1 MSGEITCVTPSR
13 AIASRENGHGI
24 TSGRRDFHDL
34 TLERAEDIITEVLHE
49 QRVIGSDRKGERLA
63 RSLISAWRMF
73 VMKVT
78 ITAMLAVTS
87 RILLTLVMTGVS
99 SRAFAQTVP
108 AVPPAKPRIEP
119 GLEMAVKWKWWVL
132 PSDEKN
138 WGFALPETPHSAGTP
153 GAPSVSI
160 SPAAARPDSY
170 EVKRGDALVIIA
182 RKFGMEVNQLKA
194 FNNLTKDTI
203 QIGQVLKIPTLKEL
217 YAMVPPPEPE
227 PKASEKNK
235 LKTAVKPPPVL
246 VISKETESVLLQVFL
261 DREYFSTGP
270 IDGDPGAVFEKAL
283 ELYRSAHEDIP
294 NTETLRQKAISVAG
308 QPFTRY
314 TLKPEDFRFI
324 APEMTGALLTTKS
337 ARSSKSKQA
346 PALPAQTYE
355 ELVAAPLLAYRTP
368 WEFVAERF
376 HCDETFLRSLNVKIK
391 GTPIAGS
398 DFQVPNV
405 IPFEVEKV
413 LDARLPPAADASKPV
428 TAVIVG
434 LSRLEIYQGLKL
446 VAAMPLCSARPD
458 LRGRGSWTVLDVI
471 PRPRLATK
479 QEQKTSEKPK
489 LVGSFVVPAA
499 PEVTPASAPVLA
511 TEQYLAA
518 GPNNPLGILWINLA
532 KAKSTTPLPYGL
544 HGTSIPGRMKT
555 QESIGGLRMANWD
568 IARIVRLLPAGTP
581 LQWK

>member
-1 MSGEITCVTPSR
+1 
-13 AIASRENGHGI
+13 
-24 TSGRRDFHDL
+24 
-34 TLERAEDIITEVLHE
+34 
-49 QRVIGSDRKGERLA
+49 
-63 RSLISAWRMF
+63 
-73 VMKVT
+73 
-78 ITAMLAVTS
+78 MLAVTS
-87 RILLTLVMTGVS
+87 RILLALVMTGGVS
-99 SRAFAQTVP
+99 FRSLAQTVPVP

-138 WGFALPETPHSAGTP
+138 WGFALPETPHSAATSGVPT
-153 GAPSVSI
+153 ASI
-160 SPAAARPDSY
+160 SPVAARPDSY

-182 RKFGMEVNQLKA
+182 RKFAMSVDQLKA

-227 PKASEKNK
+227 PKTSEKSK
-235 LKTAVKPPPVL
+235 PKTVVKAPPVL
-246 VISKETESVLLQVFL
+246 VVSKETESVLLQVFL
-261 DREYFSTGP
+261 DREHFSTGP
-270 IDGDPGAVFEKAL
+270 IDGNPGTVFEKAL
-283 ELYRSAHEDIP
+283 ELYRSVHEDVP
-294 NTETLRQKAISVAG
+294 TTETLRQKAITVAG
-308 QPFTRY
+308 EPFTRY

-324 APEMTGALLTTKS
+324 APEMAETLPAIKS

-376 HCDETFLRSLNVKIK
+376 HCEETFLRSLNAKIK
-391 GTPIAGS
+391 STPTAGI

-405 IPFEVEKV
+405 IPFEIEKAF
-413 LDARLPPAADASKPV
+413 DLPLQPAADASKPV
-428 TAVIVG
+428 TAAIVG
-434 LSRLEIYQGLKL
+434 LSRLEIYQGVKL

-479 QEQKTSEKPK
+479 QEPKTADKPK
-489 LVGSFVVPAA
+489 LVSAFVVPTA
-499 PEVTPASAPVLA
+499 PEVTPASAPVLS

-568 IARIVRLLPAGTP
+568 IVRIVRLLPSGTA

>member
-1 MSGEITCVTPSR
+1 MI
-13 AIASRENGHGI
+13 
-24 TSGRRDFHDL
+24 
-34 TLERAEDIITEVLHE
+34 
-49 QRVIGSDRKGERLA
+49 
-63 RSLISAWRMF
+63 

-78 ITAMLAVTS
+78 IRTMLAVTS
-87 RILLTLVMTGVS
+87 RILLTLVMTSVVS
-99 SRAFAQTVP
+99 FRSFSQTVP
-108 AVPPAKPRIEP
+108 AVPPTKPRIEP
-119 GLEMAVKWKWWVL
+119 GLEMAVTWKWWVL

-138 WGFALPETPHSAGTP
+138 WGFALPETPQSAGTP

-160 SPAAARPDSY
+160 SPVAARPDSY

-182 RKFGMEVNQLKA
+182 RKFGMEVDQLKA

-217 YAMVPPPEPE
+217 YAMVPPREPEPE
-227 PKASEKNK
+227 PKTSEQSKP
-235 LKTAVKPPPVL
+235 KTAVKPPPVL

-261 DREYFSTGP
+261 DREHFSTGP
-270 IDGDPGAVFEKAL
+270 IDGNPGAVFEKAL
-283 ELYRSAHEDIP
+283 ELYRTVHEDVP
-294 NTETLRQKAISVAG
+294 NTETLRQKAITVAG
-308 QPFTRY
+308 EPFTRY

-324 APEMTGALLTTKS
+324 APAITETLPATKS

-368 WEFVAERF
+368 WEFVSERF

-391 GTPIAGS
+391 GTPIAGI

-405 IPFEVEKV
+405 IPFEIEKA
-413 LDARLPPAADASKPV
+413 LDAPLQPAADASKPV
-428 TAVIVG
+428 TAAIVG
-434 LSRLEIYQGLKL
+434 LSRLEIYQGVKL

-479 QEQKTSEKPK
+479 QESKTSEKPK
-489 LVGSFVVPAA
+489 VVSTFVTPAA